1 MRDLIFVFFFV
12 SLRLLLR
19 RLCRLSFRDHRK
31 VKNLLLFN
39 GRTCVRTTTR
49 GGPMICRL
57 SFLSLPTNER
67 TGKETKRHPEKPL
80 LKSFLREERDL
91 FSTTLNVSLSLV
103 HKKKLSPLL
112 FFLLLSLL
120 GLYYYDSTI
129 GCVRGSSARKYDD
142 ALETTTG

>member
-1 MRDLIFVFFFV
+1 MMS
-12 SLRLLLR
+12 SLFS
-19 RLCRLSFRDHRK
+19 LSSDER
-31 VKNLLLFN
+31 
-39 GRTCVRTTTR
+39 
-49 GGPMICRL
+49 
-57 SFLSLPTNER
+57 TNER

-103 HKKKLSPLL
+103 HKKKTLTTFVFSSSFSFGPV
-112 FFLLLSLL
+112 F
-120 GLYYYDSTI
+120 YYDSV